1 MLYPPLSMELMERTI
16 PAAGGYICATK
27 TTKGTKSMEY
37 LEIEKVIGR
46 EILDSRGNP
55 TVEAEV
61 TLSDGT
67 VGRGTAPSGASTG
80 EFEALE
86 LRDGD
91 KERYLGKGVQNAVNN
106 INTVISGAICGM
118 DASDIYAVDKAMIE
132 ADGTKDKSKL
142 GANAI
147 LAVSIACA
155 RAAAASLD
163 IPLYR
168 FLGGISGNRL
178 PVPMMN
184 ILNGGAH
191 AANTVDTQE
200 FMIMPVGAPSFKEAL
215 RQCAEVFHSL
225 AKILKEKGLATSV
238 GDEGGFAPNLSS
250 DDETIETI
258 LEAVKAAGYEPGKDF
273 MIAMDAASSEWKD
286 KEKGTGFYK
295 QPKSGKTFTSDE
307 LIEHWAAL
315 VEKYPIISIED
326 ALDEEDWEGWKKLTA
341 KLGGKVQLVGDDL
354 FVTNTERLSKG
365 IANGCGNSILIKLNQ
380 IGSVSETL
388 EAIKMAHKA
397 GYTAIASH
405 RSGETEDTTIADLA
419 VALNT
424 CQIKTGAPSRSE
436 RVAKYNQLLRI
447 EERLG
452 SAAVYPG
459 MAAFNVKR

>member
-1 MLYPPLSMELMERTI
+1 MN
-16 PAAGGYICATK
+16 
-27 TTKGTKSMEY
+27 Y
-37 LEIEKVIGR
+37 LKIESVTGR

-61 TLSDGT
+61 ILADGS

-91 KERYLGKGVQNAVNN
+91 KSRYLGKGVTKAVEN
-106 INTVISGAICGM
+106 INTVIRNAIVGM
-118 DASDIYAVDKAMIE
+118 DASDIYAVDQAMIK
-132 ADGTKDKSKL
+132 ADGTKDKSRL

-147 LAVSIACA
+147 LAVSIAAA
-155 RAAAASLD
+155 RAAAISLD

-200 FMIMPVGAPSFKEAL
+200 FMIMPVGASSFRECL
-215 RQCAEVFHSL
+215 RQCAEVFHAL
-225 AKILKEKGLATSV
+225 ASILKERGLTTSV
-238 GDEGGFAPNLSS
+238 GDEGGFAPDLPG

-258 LEAVKAAGYEPGKDF
+258 LDAIRRAGYEPGKDF
-273 MIAMDAASSEWKD
+273 MIALDAASSEWKS
-286 KEKGTGFYK
+286 EKGKGFYRL
-295 QPKSGKTFTSDE
+295 PKAGTEYTADE

-315 VEKYPIISIED
+315 CEKYPIISIED
-326 ALDEEDWEGWKKLTA
+326 GLDEEDWEGWQKMTA
-341 KLGGKVQLVGDDL
+341 RLGKKVQLVGDDL
-354 FVTNTERLSKG
+354 FVTNTERLEKG
-365 IANGCGNSILIKLNQ
+365 IEQKAGNAILIKLNQ

-447 EERLG
+447 EEELG
-452 SAAVYPG
+452 ASAVFPG
-459 MAAFNVKR
+459 RKAFNVNN

>member
-1 MLYPPLSMELMERTI
+1 MYDWSAYSQKLRSDVLADRGKWEREG
-16 PAAGGYICATK
+16 ANNMY
-27 TTKGTKSMEY
+27 Y
-37 LEIEKVIGR
+37 LQIEKVIGR

-61 TLSDGT
+61 YLIDGT

-91 KERYLGKGVQNAVNN
+91 KDRYLGKGVQKSVEN
-106 INTVISGAICGM
+106 INTVINDALIDM
-118 DASDIYAVDKAMIE
+118 DASDIYAIDKAMID

-147 LAVSIACA
+147 LAVSIACC
-155 RAAAASLD
+155 RAAATALD

-168 FLGGISGNRL
+168 FLGGVSGNRL

-191 AANTVDTQE
+191 AANTVDVQE
-200 FMIMPVGAPSFKEAL
+200 FMIMPVGAVSFKEAL
-215 RQCAEVFHSL
+215 RWCAEVFHAL
-225 AKILKEKGLATSV
+225 AKLLKSKGLATSV
-238 GDEGGFAPNLSS
+238 GDEGGFAPDLAS
-250 DDETIETI
+250 DEEAIQYI
-258 LEAVKAAGYEPGKDF
+258 LDAVKQAGYEPGKDF
-273 MIAMDAASSEWKD
+273 MIAMDAASSEWKG
-286 KEKGTGFYK
+286 EKKGEYVLPKAGTKY
-295 QPKSGKTFTSDE
+295 TSAE
-307 LIEHWAAL
+307 LIEHWKGL

-326 ALDEEDWEGWKKLTA
+326 ALDEEDWEGWQLLT
-341 KLGGKVQLVGDDL
+341 KELGDKVQLVGDDL
-354 FVTNTERLSKG
+354 FVTNTERLAKG
-365 IANGCGNSILIKLNQ
+365 ISLGCGNSVLIKLNQ

-397 GYTAIASH
+397 GYTAVTSH

-436 RVAKYNQLLRI
+436 RVSKYNQLLRI
-447 EERLG
+447 EEELG

-459 MAAFNVKR
+459 RKAFNV

>member
-1 MLYPPLSMELMERTI
+1 MS
-16 PAAGGYICATK
+16 
-27 TTKGTKSMEY
+27 Y
-37 LEIEKVIGR
+37 LQIEKVVGR

-55 TVEAEV
+55 TVGAEV
-61 TLSDGT
+61 TLVDGT
-67 VGRGTAPSGASTG
+67 VARGTAPSGASTG

-91 KERYLGKGVQNAVNN
+91 KARYLGKGVTKAVEN
-106 INTVISGAICGM
+106 INTVINETITGM
-118 DASDIYAVDKAMIE
+118 DASDLYAVDKAMIA
-132 ADGTKDKSKL
+132 ADGTKDKSNL

-147 LAVSIACA
+147 LAVSIATA
-155 RAAAASLD
+155 RAAATALD

-168 FLGGISGNRL
+168 FLGGVSGTRL

-191 AANTVDTQE
+191 ATNTVDTQE

-215 RQCAEVFHSL
+215 RWCAEVFHNL
-225 AKILKEKGLATSV
+225 AKILKSKGLATSV

-258 LEAVKAAGYEPGKDF
+258 LEAVKAAGYEPGRDF
-273 MIAMDAASSEWKD
+273 MIAMDAASSEWKS
-286 KEKGTGFYK
+286 EKGKGFYH
-295 QPKSGKTFTSDE
+295 QPKSGRDFTSDE
-307 LIEHWAAL
+307 LIQHWADL

-326 ALDEEDWEGWKKLTA
+326 ALDEEDWEGWQKLTA

-354 FVTNTERLSKG
+354 FVTNTERLKKG
-365 IANGCGNSILIKLNQ
+365 IELGCGNSILIKLNQ

-388 EAIKMAHKA
+388 EAIQMAHNA
-397 GYTAIASH
+397 GYTAISSH
-405 RSGETEDTTIADLA
+405 RSGETADTTIADLA

-447 EERLG
+447 EEELG
-452 SAAVYPG
+452 DSAVYPG
-459 MAAFNVKR
+459 MAAFHVK

>member
-1 MLYPPLSMELMERTI
+1 M
-16 PAAGGYICATK
+16 A
-27 TTKGTKSMEY
+27 Y
-37 LEIEKVIGR
+37 LEIEKVVGR

-61 TLSDGT
+61 TLIDGT
-67 VGRGTAPSGASTG
+67 VSRGTAPSGASTG

-91 KERYLGKGVQNAVNN
+91 KSRYLGKGVSKAVEN
-106 INTVISGAICGM
+106 INTVINDTITGM

-132 ADGTKDKSKL
+132 ADGTKDKSNL

-147 LAVSIACA
+147 LAVSIATA
-155 RAAAASLD
+155 RAAATALD

-191 AANTVDTQE
+191 AANTVDVQE
-200 FMIMPVGAPSFKEAL
+200 FMIMPVGAPSFKECL
-215 RQCAEVFHSL
+215 RWCAEVFHAL
-225 AKILKEKGLATSV
+225 AALLKSKGLATSV
-238 GDEGGFAPNLSS
+238 GDEGGFAPNLAS
-250 DDETIETI
+250 DEEAIQYI
-258 LEAVKAAGYEPGKDF
+258 LEAVKNAGYELGKDF
-273 MIAMDAASSEWKD
+273 MIAMDAASSEWKGS
-286 KEKGTGFYK
+286 KKGEYVL
-295 QPKSGKTFTSDE
+295 PKAGTKFTSAE
-307 LIEHWAAL
+307 LIEHWKKL

-326 ALDEEDWEGWKKLTA
+326 ALDEEDWEGWQQLT
-341 KLGGKVQLVGDDL
+341 KELGDKVQLVGDDL
-354 FVTNTERLSKG
+354 FVTNTERLAKG
-365 IANGCGNSILIKLNQ
+365 IELGCGNSILIKLNQ

-397 GYTAIASH
+397 GYTAISSH
-405 RSGETEDTTIADLA
+405 RSGETADTTIADLA

-447 EERLG
+447 EEELG
-452 SAAVYPG
+452 DSAVYPQ
-459 MAAFNVKR
+459 MKAFNVKK